1 MSGARPRKWMKLDN
15 AAKIYPAAMSRSWNA
30 LFRVSA
36 VLSEPVDPAVLQ
48 KALDRCMKRFP
59 TFAMRLR
66 RGVFW
71 YYMDTMDTPLS
82 VQPDVANP
90 CVRMELH
97 GEKDYMLRVRYHGC
111 SIAVEFFMY

>member
-59 TFAMRLR
+59 HLCNAFKAGSLL
-66 RGVFW
+66 V
-71 YYMDTMDTPLS
+71 
-82 VQPDVANP
+82 
-90 CVRMELH
+90 LH
-97 GEKDYMLRVRYHGC
+97 GYDRHAAFSAAGCCKPLCTHG
-111 SIAVEFFMY
+111 AAR